1 MIILFFLFVP
11 AFLIRHPPPPDPV
24 GMVGSIEYTL
34 AGPPTAPARVI
45 RPAAEASK
53 DFFRNMQD
61 IQNLMDDFSTVHD
74 LLLDMFTPLTNFSNE
89 PLSSALFVFL
99 FVAVC
104 LLFPN
109 SHLLPWRYISLAFG
123 WTTIALGHPSVQD
136 VAINSFYKPHVRPA
150 SKTARSWLDRWI
162 ILDIMLDAPP
172 ETREVEVF
180 ELQRRT
186 GSNPLAAVEW
196 EPWIFSPSAWE
207 PMAPG
212 RIAGERLKGTRFFE
226 DVMAPSGWRWAAK
239 KWELDLGSAEWVE
252 ERLIAGVE
260 VELEGE
266 RWVYDIAQAEKYQGW
281 DEKMRRRGE
290 WRRRRWVRMVRRK
303 ATAATPMESPRG
315 QKSGS

>member
-1 MIILFFLFVP
+1 
-11 AFLIRHPPPPDPV
+11 
-24 GMVGSIEYTL
+24 MVGNIEYTL

-53 DFFRNMQD
+53 DFFRNMRD
-61 IQNLMDDFSTVHD
+61 IQNLMDDFSSVHD
-74 LLLDMFTPLTNFSNE
+74 LLLDIFTPLTNFSNE
-89 PLSSALFVFL
+89 SLSSGLFVFL
-99 FVAVC
+99 FVAIC
-104 LLFPN
+104 LLFPS
-109 SHLLPWRYISLAFG
+109 SHLLSWRYIFLVFG
-123 WTTIALGHPSVQD
+123 WTAIALGHPSVQD

-150 SKTARSWLDRWI
+150 SEIARSWLDSW
-162 ILDIMLDAPP
+162 LTWDIVLDAPP

-196 EPWIFSPSAWE
+196 EPWMFSPNAWE

-212 RIAGERLKGTRFFE
+212 RIAGEMLKGTRFFE
-226 DVMAPSGWRWAAK
+226 DVMAPAGWRWAGK

-266 RWVYDIAQAEKYQGW
+266 RWVYDIAQ
-281 DEKMRRRGE
+281 DEKDHGGEEKTGKRGE

-303 ATAATPMESPRG
+303 ATDVMPTELPRR
-315 QKSGS
+315 QK